1 MTPRIDDAAF
11 DALFNDARTHNGWLP
26 EPVPEALLRTLYD
39 TLRNGPTSM
48 NTQPLRLVFLTTPE
62 ARERLLP
69 ALSAGNLEKT
79 RAAPVT
85 VIVAYD
91 TRFYDELPRVWHN
104 PAARDMFANNAAL
117 AEATAFRN
125 ASMQGGYLILA
136 ARALGL
142 DCGPMSGV
150 DLAKV
155 DAEFFPDGRWKT
167 NFLCNLGR
175 GDPAK
180 LMPRLPRLPF
190 DDACRVL

>member
-1 MTPRIDDAAF
+1 MTPRIDAAAF
-11 DALFNDARTHNGWLP
+11 DVLFNDARTHNGWLP
-26 EPVPEALLRTLYD
+26 DPVPEAVLRTLYD

-48 NTQPLRLVFLTTPE
+48 NSQPLRLVFLTTD
-62 ARERLLP
+62 ASRQRLLP
-69 ALSAGNLEKT
+69 SLMSGNVEKT
-79 RAAPVT
+79 RTAPVT

-91 TRFYDELPRVWHN
+91 SRFYDELPRMFYN
-104 PAARDMFANNAAL
+104 PAARDLFAGNAAL

-125 ASMQGGYLILA
+125 GSMQGGYLILA

-155 DAEFFPDGRWKT
+155 NAEFFPDGRWKT

-180 LMPRLPRLPF
+180 LMPRQPRLPF
-190 DDACRVL
+190 EEACLVL

>member
-104 PAARDMFANNAAL
+104 PAAREMFAGNVPL
-117 AEATAFRN
+117 AETTAFRN

-180 LMPRLPRLPF
+180 LMPRQPRLPF